1 MLTGRRAPGDG
12 GAAPLAL
19 RESGVRC
26 PPPSRFAPD
35 VPRALDAIVL
45 RCLERNAPD
54 RFLSAGELESAL
66 ARLAESLSS
75 GATSPRV
82 RAAARHAPMASL
94 AAAAVVV
101 MSLAGAR
108 GWWSAHGSARPPGL
122 LRPVVAVLP
131 LDTVGGA
138 GDDHLGL
145 GIADTLIAH
154 LAGLRG
160 LTVVSRTAAP
170 AAEAR
175 GQSGR
180 LAHVLGADYVVTGSV
195 QRAEGRMRVVVS
207 LIRPDNSVA
216 WAGEYEGAADDV
228 FEIQRRL
235 AEGVTAALAVNLTPL
250 DRARLARAAT
260 SDLEALDAYS
270 RGQSLLER
278 PDVAGNVPRAI
289 QSFRAAV
296 ARDPA
301 FALAHAGLG
310 QAYWRQY
317 LEARDPASAQA
328 ATAAVTE
335 ALRLDPDEPGTR
347 LALATVYAGTGRG
360 DAAIEELRK
369 IIARLPSNDDAHR
382 QLGDILAARSRWEEA
397 IAELRTAV
405 ELRPKFAE
413 NLGHLGVALLASGRY
428 PEAVDAFQ
436 RATALQ
442 PDNSRVF
449 QRLGT
454 AYHAMGDEEQ
464 ALENYRRALVL
475 APDSKAY
482 GNIGV
487 LEYGRGRFA
496 EAAAAFAEAARLDP
510 KSPVAQRNLGD
521 AYTRLGRR
529 ADAAQAYGTAVRLC
543 EDLLKVN
550 PKDARVLGSLAV
562 YEAKLGRRAAAD
574 QHVADALALSPADA
588 DVIYRKAVVSA
599 LAGRPEAALAALRE
613 ALARGFSA
621 TQARIDDDFAGLRN
635 RPDFAAA
642 LAAAR

>member
-1 MLTGRRAPGDG
+1 M
-12 GAAPLAL
+12 
-19 RESGVRC
+19 
-26 PPPSRFAPD
+26 
-35 VPRALDAIVL
+35 
-45 RCLERNAPD
+45 
-54 RFLSAGELESAL
+54 
-66 ARLAESLSS
+66 
-75 GATSPRV
+75 
-82 RAAARHAPMASL
+82 
-94 AAAAVVV
+94 
-101 MSLAGAR
+101 
-108 GWWSAHGSARPPGL
+108 
-122 LRPVVAVLP
+122 
-131 LDTVGGA
+131 
-138 GDDHLGL
+138 
-145 GIADTLIAH
+145 
-154 LAGLRG
+154 
-160 LTVVSRTAAP
+160 
-170 AAEAR
+170 
-175 GQSGR
+175 
-180 LAHVLGADYVVTGSV
+180 
-195 QRAEGRMRVVVS
+195 
-207 LIRPDNSVA
+207 
-216 WAGEYEGAADDV
+216 

-413 NLGHLGVALLASGRY
+413 NVGHLGVALLASGRY

-529 ADAAQAYGTAVRLC
+529 GDAAQAYGTAVRLC
-543 EDLLKVN
+543 E
-550 PKDARVLGSLAV
+550 ARAGLARRLRG
-562 YEAKLGRRAAAD
+562 EAGAPGRRRPARRGRAGAEPGRRRR
-574 QHVADALALSPADA
+574 HLSQGGGERAGRTA
-588 DVIYRKAVVSA
+588 GGR
-599 LAGRPEAALAALRE
+599 AGRPARSAGTRVQRDAGAHRRRFRRTAKPSGFRGGAGGRALRE
-613 ALARGFSA
+613 ESVHQSRWITGALLVVLTVTLSCAPQGQGTGGGAGGGRYKPPKKDRYANVVIVNINGVCKVAGPKNHIAQPDENITWRVFDTCAVAKQALVVELTFQPAASGCPSPPLRESPPYATEAMNVNDVKDLKLKVKNQGFPADTECAYPYSVKIQGDN
-621 TQARIDDDFAGLRN
+621 TSEIDPELDIW
-635 RPDFAAA
+635 P
-642 LAAAR
+642 